1 MVAQIASEDLPVEV
15 ACRVVDVSVFGY
27 CAWRKRKPSARDA
40 GHAMIGDVIRE
51 VHAESRQTTYG
62 ARRVHAE
69 LVLGSPIR

>member
-1 MVAQIASEDLPVEV
+1 M
-15 ACRVVDVSVFGY
+15 FGY